1 MKNVIWQMENDPY
14 SLSDPTLPTWRKHL
28 TRNVDCFLSLVS
40 YAARDDVKCLVRL
53 LVGQFENHGQI
64 DAGHNLDRRAAQ
76 KSAGEI
82 GRRAA
87 EHVRQ
92 QQHTRALVDALN
104 RLADLIASDLYVIV
118 PPNGDGGDVMNV
130 FVDDRF
136 RSADQFGR

>member
-1 MKNVIWQMENDPY
+1 MKNVIWRMENDPY
-14 SLSDPTLPTWRKHL
+14 SLSNSTLLTWRKHL
-28 TRNVDCFLSLVS
+28 TRKVDCFLSLVS
-40 YAARDDVKCLVRL
+40 DAARDDVQCLVRL
-53 LVGQFENHGQI
+53 LVGQFEDHGQI

-76 KSAGEI
+76 ESAGEI

-92 QQHTRALVDALN
+92 HQHPSALVDALN
-104 RLADLIASDLYVIV
+104 RLAYLVASDLNVIV